1 MEDCRVTWFHLIL
14 LVLNH
19 MGMST
24 MSKQIGILEHDAAL
38 AKLAQLRARIT
49 PAAPISAD
57 EYSQRLERA
66 RALMQRAGVDALLIN
81 AGASLRYFAGV
92 PWGATERLV
101 GLLITASGAPIMI
114 CPVFEEGSLDAV
126 LKIPVEK
133 RLWEEHEDPHA
144 LVAGA
149 LRERGARTLALDP
162 GAAFA
167 IHSGLCK
174 HLEANKLTDASVII
188 DTCRMAKSAAE
199 LALIQQ
205 ASDMTLEV
213 HKLCAAIACEGLA
226 SDTLVRF
233 IDHAHRALG
242 ADNGSTF
249 CIVQYGHATAYP
261 HGIPGVQ
268 HLNEGE
274 LVLIDT
280 GCTVQGYHSD
290 ITRTWI
296 YGTPDAEQQRIW
308 ELEHQTQAAAFA
320 AVRPGIACEEVD
332 AAARRTLQAA
342 GLGPDYRLPGLP
354 HRTGHGCGLSIH
366 EAPYLV
372 RGNRIPLVK
381 GVVASNEPMIVIP
394 GRFGVRLED
403 HFYVTED
410 GAGWFTPPSPAIDQ
424 PFV

>member
-1 MEDCRVTWFHLIL
+1 
-14 LVLNH
+14 
-19 MGMST
+19 
-24 MSKQIGILEHDAAL
+24 MSKQIGISDHNTAL
-38 AKLAQLRARIT
+38 AQCAQIRTRIRT
-49 PAAPISAD
+49 APAIGAD
-57 EYSQRLERA
+57 EYQERLERA
-66 RALMQRAGVDALLIN
+66 RTLMQAQGVDALLVN

-92 PWGATERLV
+92 PWGASERLV
-101 GLLITASGAPIMI
+101 ALLVTATGAPVMI
-114 CPVFEEGSLDAV
+114 CPLFEEGSLDAA

-133 RLWEEHEDPHA
+133 RLWEEHEDPYL
-144 LVAGA
+144 LVANT
-149 LRERGARTLALDP
+149 LRERNARTLALDP
-162 GAAFA
+162 AAAFA
-167 IHSGLCK
+167 IHSGLCN
-174 HLEANKLTDASVII
+174 HLRRSDITDASGII

-213 HKLCAAIACEGLA
+213 HRLCAAIACDGLGT
-226 SDTLVRF
+226 DTLVRF
-233 IDHAHRALG
+233 IDQAHRALG

-268 HLNEGE
+268 HLNQGE

-280 GCTVQGYHSD
+280 GCAVQGYNSD

-296 YGTPDAEQQRIW
+296 YGRPDDEQQRIW
-308 ELEHQTQAAAFA
+308 DLEKATQAAAFA
-320 AVRPGIACEEVD
+320 VIAPGVACEQVD

-372 RGNRIPLVK
+372 RGNKTPLVP
-381 GVVASNEPMIVIP
+381 GVVASNEPMIVVP
-394 GRFGVRLED
+394 GKFGVRLED
-403 HFYVTED
+403 HFYVTGD

-424 PFV
+424 PFL